1 MGDDKDVNKIYK
13 DTITQTKTV
22 KFESE
27 SEFSGYVFIWP
38 ENCKLKLDTSD
49 KYDIIDKKYIQIPV
63 TNINSKNVKI
73 SIDSHDSGI
82 ENDVCRYYYNY
93 YDMTSTY
100 PLVSNVNYGF
110 KVPTEG
116 FNFEFKVED
125 ETNPSYYILFNKLES
140 GELKINLNNGTQ
152 EITITDS
159 YPYRGIY
166 VNRKNLF
173 AECADTE
180 PYNCINKRCSR

>member
-1 MGDDKDVNKIYK
+1 M
-13 DTITQTKTV
+13 
-22 KFESE
+22 
-27 SEFSGYVFIWP
+27 
-38 ENCKLKLDTSD
+38 
-49 KYDIIDKKYIQIPV
+49 
-63 TNINSKNVKI
+63 KI
-73 SIDSHDSGI
+73 SIDSHDSDI
-82 ENDVCRYYYNY
+82 DNDVCRYYYNY
-93 YDMTSTY
+93 SDNSSTY

-140 GELKINLNNGTQ
+140 GDLKINLNNGSDSQ

-180 PYNCINKRCSR
+180 PYNCILNMEINGNGHDDQKFSQDKAILFLRTTAAA